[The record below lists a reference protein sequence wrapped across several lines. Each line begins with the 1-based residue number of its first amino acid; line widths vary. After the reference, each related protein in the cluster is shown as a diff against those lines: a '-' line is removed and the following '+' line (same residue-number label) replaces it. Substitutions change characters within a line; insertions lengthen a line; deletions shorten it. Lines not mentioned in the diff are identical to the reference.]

1 MVRAVGY
8 KILLHY
14 FLGLHDLVL
23 PNHSVSSIGFHL
35 QYFFFFFF
43 QVALVSRKKIKSGM
57 LVFMNFHNI
66 CSFS

>member
-23 PNHSVSSIGFHL
+23 PNHSVSSIGFHI

-43 QVALVSRKKIKSGM
+43 SGRVSIKEENKKWYVG
-57 LVFMNFHNI
+57 LYE
-66 CSFS
+66 FSQYL

>member
-14 FLGLHDLVL
+14 FLGLHNLVL

-35 QYFFFFFF
+35 QYFFFFF